1 MLDAVT
7 AQRLALIDHLEGF
20 DEGRWDTASLCAGWR
35 VRDVVGH
42 LVSILDLPLH
52 RFLLGVVKAGGF
64 DRFADRVAREYGDRD
79 PAALT
84 ARYRELAPKRFSVP
98 VVGAIAPLVDVFVH
112 TRDIERP
119 LGVPSSLDPDGL
131 RTVLDFVCGGG
142 KARGFIPAKR
152 IAGLRFAATDL
163 DWTIGDGLLVEGT
176 AEALMM
182 AVNDRSVLADLT
194 GDGAAEFRA
203 RMAGD

>member
-1 MLDAVT
+1 M
-7 AQRLALIDHLEGF
+7 
-20 DEGRWDTASLCAGWR
+20 
-35 VRDVVGH
+35 
-42 LVSILDLPLH
+42 
-52 RFLLGVVKAGGF
+52 AGGF

-131 RTVLDFVCGGG
+131 R
-142 KARGFIPAKR
+142 RQIYR
-152 IAGLRFAATDL
+152 
-163 DWTIGDGLLVEGT
+163 
-176 AEALMM
+176 
-182 AVNDRSVLADLT
+182 
-194 GDGAAEFRA
+194 
-203 RMAGD
+203 